1 MSFVITDV
9 RMARAEAERSR
20 RSRAG
25 ASWAYGERA
34 SSGGFWTLCS
44 RAYSL
49 TRELRAARQFSS
61 SVVSRFLVRTT
72 VAEKRCDDSSEP
84 VQSRL
89 GPRPALELGCPPSLW
104 FKKDAPM
111 RQAVAGKPET
121 GETSQ
126 QPSRAWGRV
135 CSALFFFPR
144 GGSAQVTR
152 ALARALPKT
161 GWRMTL
167 ATGSLGE
174 PGDPTHAGSFYSG
187 IEIAAVDYS
196 RALQLADP
204 LAAPVPFQPSYEDRP
219 AGPDRVFAAVDDAAY
234 ERLVAAWAEALA
246 RAGAGTADLL
256 HLHHLTPAHEAAL
269 RTFPSLPIVG
279 QLHGT
284 ELAFLRALAARPP
297 SSWRHARTWEERL
310 RRWAHACE
318 RVIVPPGAEAEVAA
332 LLGLERSR
340 LRGLPSG
347 VELERFQPARLA
359 GEARR
364 AFWRRWL
371 VEDPQGWDEQGRPG
385 TISYQDEQL
394 APFTSEPVF
403 LYLGRFTAV
412 KRLPLLIRAHARAQ
426 AALGRPCPLVLIGG
440 HPGEWEG
447 EHPLATIRQIGV
459 PHVFLAGWR
468 PHEQLPQALNS
479 GDLLVLPSVAE
490 AFGLA
495 LIEAMACGLPVIAC
509 AAHGP
514 AEIVRDGQSGW
525 LVPPDNEPALAAA
538 LCAAASNPH
547 ERQRRGNQAAAE
559 ARRSY
564 GWTTIAGHIA
574 GLYEQIIAQPGQ
586 QSESA

>member
-1 MSFVITDV
+1 MRSGPSPYSCFNRAT
-9 RMARAEAERSR
+9 RARWRRDPRYTLR
-20 RSRAG
+20 RS
-25 ASWAYGERA
+25 
-34 SSGGFWTLCS
+34 T
-44 RAYSL
+44 
-49 TRELRAARQFSS
+49 EL
-61 SVVSRFLVRTT
+61 
-72 VAEKRCDDSSEP
+72 
-84 VQSRL
+84 
-89 GPRPALELGCPPSLW
+89 GRPAVLW
-104 FKKDAPM
+104 FKKDVPVRHAGVGKSE
-111 RQAVAGKPET
+111 AVAA
-121 GETSQ
+121 SAH
-126 QPSRAWGRV
+126 PSRGWGRV

-152 ALARALPKT
+152 ALARALPEM
-161 GWRMTL
+161 GWRMTV

-174 PGDPTHAGSFYSG
+174 PGDPRHAGSFYSG
-187 IEIAAVDYS
+187 IDIAAVDYS
-196 RALQLADP
+196 PALQLADP
-204 LAAPVPFQPSYEDRP
+204 LAALVPFQPSYEDRV

-246 RAGAGTADLL
+246 RAGAGTAHLL
-256 HLHHLTPAHEAAL
+256 HLHHLTPVHEAAL

-284 ELAFLRALAARPP
+284 ELAFLRALAAGPP
-297 SSWRHARTWEERL
+297 SSWRHALAWEERL
-310 RRWAHACE
+310 RRWAQACE

-340 LRGLPSG
+340 LHGLPSG
-347 VELERFQPARLA
+347 VELERFQPSPLVGA
-359 GEARR
+359 ARR

-385 TISYQDEQL
+385 TISYRDEQL
-394 APFTSEPVF
+394 APFASEPVF

-426 AALGRPCPLVLIGG
+426 AALGRPCPLVLVGG

-447 EHPLATIRQIGV
+447 EHPLETLRQIGV

-479 GDLLVLPSVAE
+479 SDLLVLPSVAE

-525 LVPPDNEPALAAA
+525 LVPPDDEPALAAA
-538 LCAAASNPH
+538 LLAAASNPH
-547 ERQRRGNQAAAE
+547 ERQRRGHQAAAD

-564 GWTTIAGHIA
+564 GWTTIAGRIA
-574 GLYEQIIAQPGQ
+574 GIYEQIIARPGQ

>member
-1 MSFVITDV
+1 M
-9 RMARAEAERSR
+9 R
-20 RSRAG
+20 RAG
-25 ASWAYGERA
+25 AGN
-34 SSGGFWTLCS
+34 
-44 RAYSL
+44 
-49 TRELRAARQFSS
+49 
-61 SVVSRFLVRTT
+61 
-72 VAEKRCDDSSEP
+72 
-84 VQSRL
+84 
-89 GPRPALELGCPPSLW
+89 LE
-104 FKKDAPM
+104 
-111 RQAVAGKPET
+111 AVAASEHA
-121 GETSQ
+121 
-126 QPSRAWGRV
+126 SRVRRRI

-152 ALARALPKT
+152 ALARALPET

-187 IEIAAVDYS
+187 IDVAAVDYS
-196 RALQLADP
+196 RAFQLADP

-234 ERLVAAWAEALA
+234 ERLVAAWADALA
-246 RAGAGTADLL
+246 RAGAAGADLL

-269 RTFPSLPIVG
+269 RAFPSLPIVG

-284 ELAFLRALAARPP
+284 ELAFLRALAAGPP
-297 SSWRHARTWEERL
+297 SSWRHAHAWELRL

-318 RVIVPPGAEAEVAA
+318 RLIVPPGAEAAIAA

-340 LRGLPSG
+340 LHGLPSG
-347 VELERFQPARLA
+347 VELERFQPSPLA

-364 AFWRRWL
+364 TFWHRWL
-371 VEDPQGWDEQGRPG
+371 VEDPQGWDEQGRAG
-385 TISYQDEQL
+385 TISYRDEQL
-394 APFTSEPVF
+394 APFASEPVF

-426 AALGRPCPLVLIGG
+426 AALERPCPLVLVGG

-447 EHPLATIRQIGV
+447 EHPLETVRQIGV

-514 AEIVRDGQSGW
+514 AEIVRDGQTGW

-538 LCAAASNPH
+538 LFEAASNPH
-547 ERQRRGNQAAAE
+547 ERQRRGRQAAAD

-564 GWTTIAGHIA
+564 GWTTIAGQIA
-574 GLYEQIIAQPGQ
+574 GLYEQIIARPRQ